1 MPQQILKSWKDIA
14 AYLKVAVS
22 TVQRWERDL
31 ELPVRRAG
39 GKRGSAIMALPN
51 EIDDWLKT
59 HLFVQGSREPALTN
73 SRPASR
79 DDSEKLQEE
88 VIVTDSLWSR
98 PSRPPDLNREIEAF
112 RVLGREVLLTQDPPS
127 VLNSLIRHAITLCK
141 AESAGISLLEKEENG
156 EQIFRW
162 VAATGAMGT
171 YIGRTTPRDF
181 SPSGICL
188 ERNCAQLFSHP
199 ERYYTYLNRVLPM
212 AELLLI
218 PLYADNEGLGTLW
231 VICHDTQRKFD
242 REDVRILTSLAD
254 FTAATLCTLR
264 LQQQRQQAEDLYRSL
279 IQGIPNI
286 VFAFDRD
293 GNTTFVN
300 EQWTVYSGMSYEEGL
315 GWGWRAAVHPD
326 DLPGYQECRGR
337 ALTTGRGYA
346 TEYRMKRRDGHY
358 RWQLVRVVPLKDGQG
373 KIIQWLGTCTD
384 IGEQKRTPPAPPN
397 ARAKETRAARNRQ
410 RSRLEQDSP
419 QSDVVINSRVLQ

>member
-31 ELPVRRAG
+31 GLPVRRAG
-39 GKRGSAIMALPN
+39 GKRGSAIMALPD

-73 SRPASR
+73 SGLASR
-79 DDSEKLQEE
+79 DDSEKLQAE

-112 RVLGREVLLTQDPPS
+112 RVLGREVLLSQDPRS
-127 VLNSLIRHAITLCK
+127 ILNSLIRHATTLCK
-141 AESAGISLLEKEENG
+141 AQSAGISLLEKAENG

-162 VAATGAMGT
+162 VAATGTMGT
-171 YIGRTTPRDF
+171 YIDRTTPRDF

-231 VICHDTQRKFD
+231 VISHDTQRKFD

-264 LQQQRQQAEDLYRSL
+264 LQHQRQQEQDLYRSL

-286 VFAFDRD
+286 VFAFDRN

-300 EQWTVYSGMSYEEGL
+300 KQWTVYSGMSYEEGL
-315 GWGWRAAVHPD
+315 GWGWRSAVHPD
-326 DLPGYQECRGR
+326 DLPGYQEYRGR
-337 ALTTGRGYA
+337 ALTTGQGYA
-346 TEYRMKRRDGHY
+346 TEYRMKRRDGRY
-358 RWQLVRVVPLKDGQG
+358 RWQLVRVVPLRDGQG
-373 KIIQWLGTCTD
+373 KVIQWFGTCTD
-384 IGEQKRTPPAPPN
+384 IGDQKRTPPAPPN
-397 ARAKETRAARNRQ
+397 SRAKETRGARNRQ
-410 RSRLEQDSP
+410 RSRLEQGS
-419 QSDVVINSRVLQ
+419 QRNVVINSRVLQ

>member
-59 HLFVQGSREPALTN
+59 HLFVQGSRGPALTN

-98 PSRPPDLNREIEAF
+98 PSRPPNLNREIEAF

-171 YIGRTTPRDF
+171 YLGGTTPRDF

-300 EQWTVYSGMSYEEGL
+300 EQWTVYSGMSREQGL

-337 ALTTGRGYA
+337 ALLTGQGYE

-358 RWQLVRVVPLKDGQG
+358 RWQLVRVVPLKDGEG

-384 IGEQKRTPPAPPN
+384 IGEQKRTQPASRN
-397 ARAKETRAARNRQ
+397 ARTKDERAARNRQ
-410 RSRLEQDSP
+410 RSRLEQVSR
-419 QSDVVINSRVLQ
+419 QSAVVLNNKVLQ

>member
-1 MPQQILKSWKDIA
+1 MQQILKSWKDIA
-14 AYLKVAVS
+14 AYLRVAVS
-22 TVQRWERDL
+22 TAQRWERYF

-39 GKRGSAIMALPN
+39 GKRGSAIVALPN

-59 HLFVQGSREPALTN
+59 HLFVQAKEPALITPPPTSLDN
-73 SRPASR
+73 SQ
-79 DDSEKLQEE
+79 KLQEE
-88 VIVTDSLWSR
+88 MIITDSLWSR
-98 PSRPPDLNREIEAF
+98 PSRPPDLGREIETF
-112 RVLGREVLLTQDPPS
+112 RALGREMLTQDPPS
-127 VLNSLIRHAITLCK
+127 VLNSLIGYAIKLCK
-141 AESAGISLLEKEENG
+141 AESAGISLLEKMENG

-162 VAATGAMGT
+162 VAATGAMRT
-171 YIGRTTPRDF
+171 YIGGTTPRDF
-181 SPSGICL
+181 SPCGICL

-242 REDVRILTSLAD
+242 REDARILSSLAD
-254 FTAATLCTLR
+254 FTAATVCTLR
-264 LQQQRQQAEDLYRSL
+264 LQQQRQQAEDQYHSL

-300 EQWTVYSGMSYEEGL
+300 EQWTVYTGMSHEQGL

-337 ALTTGRGYA
+337 ALRTGQGYER
-346 TEYRMKRRDGHY
+346 EYRMKRRDGQY
-358 RWQLVRVVPLKDGQG
+358 RWQLVRVLPLKDGQG
-373 KIIQWLGTCTD
+373 KIIQWFGTCTD
-384 IGEQKRTPPAPPN
+384 IDEQKATQLASRN
-397 ARAKETRAARNRQ
+397 ARKKEERTERKRHL
-410 RSRLEQDSP
+410 SRPEQISS
-419 QSDVVINSRVLQ
+419 QSAVIFNGKALQ